1 VPVSAGWAIECRDA
15 AVGVAVRGIDLLRR
29 DVDGDVRRRAEGGC
43 GIVVVTFPLLADLQ
57 HEFAVH
63 RELEELP
70 ILLAIAGKP
79 DEVGVVD
86 EDAVLVLRPL
96 KAGAQAA
103 PVADHIT
110 CLVEYQDW
118 RRPDAA
124 LGFGPGLVRAAPP
137 AREAGG

>member
-1 VPVSAGWAIECRDA
+1 MAPVSAGFANRDA

-29 DVDGDVRRRAEGGC
+29 DVDGDVRRRAEAGC
-43 GIVVVTFPLLADLQ
+43 GIAVVTFPLLADLQ

-103 PVADHIT
+103 PVADQIT
-110 CLVEYQDW
+110 M
-118 RRPDAA
+118 AA
-124 LGFGPGLVRAAPP
+124 SHTM
-137 AREAGG
+137 